1 MNRVYNNEGIIMAC
15 IVHILRRRDMDIA
28 LSYLFSTILIDRQ
41 LSIDLHDSTDFR
53 QLCSRINNQGL
64 ISRKFDSFGPYFINA
79 LIILKQSNIIAV
91 SEGILRL
98 IDKSFP
104 NGNLSSRRLG
114 RIINNTDHLL
124 EMCKDLSI
132 EEIYNNLNIFL

>member
-1 MNRVYNNEGIIMAC
+1 MNRVYNNEGIIIAC

-41 LSIDLHDSTDFR
+41 LSIDLHNSTDFR
-53 QLCSRINNQGL
+53 QLYSNINNQGL
-64 ISRKFDSFGPYFINA
+64 ISRKLESFGPYFINA

-98 IDKSFP
+98 IDQSFP

-124 EMCKDLSI
+124 EMCKGLST